1 MIRNSKE
8 GIKKACEKITECL
21 EHNNSL
27 KEGEEEIKEIKLS
40 ISKDLFFCGKTQVR
54 NKILEAMKL
63 KFWEAPFSTDTN
75 KNKEDKYE
83 LIITFTK

>member
-27 KEGEEEIKEIKLS
+27 KEGEEKIKEIKLS
-40 ISKDLFFCGKTQVR
+40 ISKDLFFCGANEVE
-54 NKILEAMKL
+54 NKIFKALKL
-63 KFWEAPFSTDTN
+63 KFWEAPFSTDTKMN
-75 KNKEDKYE
+75 EKD
-83 LIITFTK
+83 